1 MSVLEYD
8 CYQIGTKAGLQK
20 ASQAAMD
27 THFAMRVF
35 DKVVELGSFSAAAD
49 RLELARPTVTKIV
62 AFLERKYGVR
72 LLNRTTRRLS
82 LTDVGRAFHERSRA
96 ILADIDEMELA
107 LQSDTVRPSGKLR
120 IAAPFTFGAL
130 HLGPAVNA
138 FMRKYPEV
146 FVDVELSDRAVDLV
160 EEGFDLALRIGN
172 LGDSSMV
179 ARKLADQKVW
189 ICASPAYVAQHGTPR
204 EPGDLERHH
213 CLHYTYWASGAEWRL
228 EKDGAVHLVKVA
240 GPMRGNNGDLLR
252 CAALDGL
259 GIIMQPD
266 FIVGDDIRA
275 GRLLPLLPDY
285 IVAPI
290 GVHVLYP
297 HRRYLSAKVR
307 AFAAH
312 LTECF
317 GEGGAQGAAA

>member
-1 MSVLEYD
+1 MLLIWN
-8 CYQIGTKAGLQK
+8 QTGLLLGRKAP
-20 ASQAAMD
+20 MD

-62 AFLERKYGVR
+62 AFLEHKYGVR

-82 LTDVGRAFHERSRA
+82 LTDAGRAFHERSRT
-96 ILADIDEMELA
+96 ILADIDEMEFA
-107 LQSDTVRPSGKLR
+107 LQSESVRPSGKLR
-120 IAAPFTFGAL
+120 ITAPFTFGAL

-138 FMRKYPEV
+138 FMRRYPEV
-146 FVDVELSDRAVDLV
+146 FVDVELSDRTVDLV

-172 LGDSSMV
+172 LGDSSLV
-179 ARKLADQKVW
+179 ARQLADQKVW
-189 ICASPAYVAQHGTPR
+189 ICASPAYVARNGAPQLPS
-204 EPGDLERHH
+204 DLERHQ
-213 CLHYTYWASGAEWRL
+213 CLHYAYWAGGAEWRL
-228 EKDGAVHLVKVA
+228 ESDGAEYTVKVA
-240 GPMRGNNGDLLR
+240 GPMRANNGDLLR
-252 CAALDGL
+252 SAALDGL

-275 GRLLPLLPDY
+275 GRLVPLLPKY
-285 IVAPI
+285 TVATI
-290 GVHVLYP
+290 GIHVLYP

-307 AFAAH
+307 AFAEH

-317 GEGGAQGAAA
+317 GEGGAQGAG